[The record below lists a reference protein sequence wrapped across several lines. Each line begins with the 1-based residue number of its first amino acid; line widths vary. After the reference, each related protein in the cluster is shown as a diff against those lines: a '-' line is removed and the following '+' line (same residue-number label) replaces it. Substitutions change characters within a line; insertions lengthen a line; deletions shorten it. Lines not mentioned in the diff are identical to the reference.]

1 MEASRWTR
9 STAKP
14 GGEVVRSFYGDGRE
28 LGSAVVRL
36 HDALLR
42 GSAEIPPELPPW
54 LRSVIDGFPWEEA
67 VPLREA
73 AAIAGLHESHFSRA
87 FRRHVG
93 MTANAYRARARIRLA
108 SKMLLT
114 TTVPIA
120 RIASS
125 TGFSDQ
131 SHLTRAFS
139 RSLGS
144 RRPDTAEPSHAKNL
158 QDGAS
163 PGVYARGM
171 IGLIAS
177 VSLAC
182 NAAALFAQ
190 VAVAT
195 GGAAW
200 DHVGEITASGRLVSS
215 GLRGTAELRD
225 DIRDGRYARWSM
237 LPVKGSEAEA
247 YDGQS
252 LWARDISGGVHP
264 YDSWYPRARAV
275 TEAFLTRRGYL
286 DPHSGIAMTCVGFT
300 GSGADRAERTRVAPR
315 GGIPAIVAVDTTG
328 TKLKGGILL
337 VTMSSKSNSMSS
349 TLLSSSFPA
358 LSFVIARHL
367 SSSYSSRS
375 SSE

>member
-1 MEASRWTR
+1 
-9 STAKP
+9 
-14 GGEVVRSFYGDGRE
+14 
-28 LGSAVVRL
+28 
-36 HDALLR
+36 
-42 GSAEIPPELPPW
+42 
-54 LRSVIDGFPWEEA
+54 
-67 VPLREA
+67 
-73 AAIAGLHESHFSRA
+73 
-87 FRRHVG
+87 
-93 MTANAYRARARIRLA
+93 
-108 SKMLLT
+108 
-114 TTVPIA
+114 
-120 RIASS
+120 
-125 TGFSDQ
+125 
-131 SHLTRAFS
+131 
-139 RSLGS
+139 
-144 RRPDTAEPSHAKNL
+144 
-158 QDGAS
+158 
-163 PGVYARGM
+163 M

-300 GSGADRAERTRVAPR
+300 GSGADRAEMVRVAPR
-315 GGIPAIVAVDTTG
+315 GGIPAIVAVDTRSHLIDSVAVRTPITTDVTTFG
-328 TKLKGGILL
+328 DYRQLGRIVLPFSISTASLFEPANGDRVEVTRYAVSPNVRAADFERPRTEENTRMLRGASAANAPIAVEGNRALRVGFDQRSRADAVHSRFGG
-337 VTMSSKSNSMSS
+337 SRD
-349 TLLSSSFPA
+349 PRWCRGEG
-358 LSFVIARHL
+358 ARAARNWRWRERWCGGGDDRASVHARRQ
-367 SSSYSSRS
+367 RS
-375 SSE
+375 HRRRGSCSISPFS